1 MDFFPVSIDIAND
14 IFIQPLSNWSNVA
27 KKEAETSLKKK
38 YHRVDHHKY
47 FKQPLSEYRHCLFF
61 IANLFFAALDVS
73 FCFFRFY
80 LSVGSVELNS
90 RPFVCNIRFI
100 FAINFSVKL
109 YARRLPFRWYRLQ
122 TTIPAIHIFSLP
134 PFAPLFPPHLFCLLF
149 S

>member
-27 KKEAETSLKKK
+27 KKEAETSLKKSIIESTTINISTIVRISPLFIFYCK
-38 YHRVDHHKY
+38 Y
-47 FKQPLSEYRHCLFF
+47 
-61 IANLFFAALDVS
+61 FFAALDVS

-80 LSVGSVELNS
+80 LSVGFVELNS

-100 FAINFSVKL
+100 FAINFSMKL

-122 TTIPAIHIFSLP
+122 TTIPVIHIFSLP
-134 PFAPLFPPHLFCLLF
+134 PFAPLFSPHLFCLLF